1 MSKFLDYL
9 IVGFVI
15 LIFSLFMGKT
25 KPNAIYG
32 VRTTATLSN
41 PDVWRKTNKLG
52 SVIFAILSSAFILLI
67 TFYKLIEASERYF
80 DFTGI
85 LFFISIIASTVYL
98 SFYAQK
104 ILKDKERKLDTSIIN
119 NSIKLSLIF
128 SLVLIILGIILP
140 FTSPNSFVGIRIGK
154 TISNPLIWKKVNAI
168 SGIGFVVISLLFS
181 YIFYK
186 DKERIKG
193 DEAESI
199 FVKHLILFTISLV
212 LWSLISI
219 LFSRFLKI

>member
-168 SGIGFVVISLLFS
+168 SGIGFVVIGLLFS